1 LAKSGVIHFN
11 RLYRV
16 LCDACVIAKLPKPRV
31 DEVLDSLAPQT
42 YFLLPKSLFIAKSTA
57 MFPNSKRQQALCNYV
72 VRAMAQNKDFTVDL
86 GVLKTDLETNFR
98 ELKPILDKVG
108 QRVNDEGLYSLKN
121 FDEENLELPLSE
133 ANAK

>member
-1 LAKSGVIHFN
+1 
-11 RLYRV
+11 
-16 LCDACVIAKLPKPRV
+16 
-31 DEVLDSLAPQT
+31 
-42 YFLLPKSLFIAKSTA
+42 
-57 MFPNSKRQQALCNYV
+57 
-72 VRAMAQNKDFTVDL
+72 L

>member
-1 LAKSGVIHFN
+1 
-11 RLYRV
+11 
-16 LCDACVIAKLPKPRV
+16 
-31 DEVLDSLAPQT
+31 
-42 YFLLPKSLFIAKSTA
+42 